1 MEKNREKFDTAFW
14 QKAYDSLPP
23 QARGRH
29 ARLLRAAERW
39 ELKLD
44 AEVVLE
50 RLHLVA
56 HRGLRD
62 RELVRRLLER
72 EVARGGFE
80 HAQRIERRQAI
91 DHVEF
96 FLTEK

>member
-1 MEKNREKFDTAFW
+1 MRAAARPYSFVMEKNREKFDTAFW

-44 AEVVLE
+44 AALQ
-50 RLHLVA
+50 A
-56 HRGLRD
+56 WT
-62 RELVRRLLER
+62 RR
-72 EVARGGFE
+72 
-80 HAQRIERRQAI
+80 
-91 DHVEF
+91 
-96 FLTEK
+96 

>member
-44 AEVVLE
+44 A
-50 RLHLVA
+50 A
-56 HRGLRD
+56 IQAWT
-62 RELVRRLLER
+62 RR
-72 EVARGGFE
+72 
-80 HAQRIERRQAI
+80 
-91 DHVEF
+91 
-96 FLTEK
+96 